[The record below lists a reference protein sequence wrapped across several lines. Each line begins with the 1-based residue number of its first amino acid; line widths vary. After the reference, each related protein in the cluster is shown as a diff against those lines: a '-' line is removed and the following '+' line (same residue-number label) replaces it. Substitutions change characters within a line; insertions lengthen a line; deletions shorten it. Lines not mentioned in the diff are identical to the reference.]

1 MLRLLYR
8 LTLCA
13 HPPCFRRR
21 FAEEMQSIFDEADS
35 GLAEA
40 GLLADAILSLLRQ
53 WSLRPQ
59 FWEESPLAG
68 AGPGQGTPIFS
79 VLDKSKPRAAAL
91 VYGAL
96 LSALVLNGVCWT
108 MGYAWNHPIFIEL
121 RRPVFVPP
129 ASWGR
134 KSMSVP
140 RDEATES
147 AEPSLYTGE
156 GRVVLIFPSHAR
168 PSGEADPAIQLSM
181 SSREEPAPSSS
192 GAPIFL
198 QAYPGTYLSTAE
210 NGARV
215 NVTLHSGRL
224 QLEVVGFFSSP
235 IVPVP
240 GSQEMTCAVRNCFA
254 RFSTNAS
261 SVANEVEIH
270 FDGRTI
276 HAYRVQGAVF

>member
-1 MLRLLYR
+1 MLRSLYQLLLR
-8 LTLCA
+8 G
-13 HPPCFRRR
+13 HPPYFRQR
-21 FAEEMQSIFDEADS
+21 FAEEMQSIFDQ
-35 GLAEA
+35 AESRPVAA
-40 GLLADAILSLLRQ
+40 GLLADAVLSLLRQ

-59 FWEESPLAG
+59 FWEETPLAVG
-68 AGPGQGTPIFS
+68 RGTPLFN
-79 VLDKSKPRAAAL
+79 VLDNNKPRAAAL
-91 VYGAL
+91 VYGAF

-129 ASWGR
+129 ASWDR
-134 KSMSVP
+134 ISTSVP
-140 RDEATES
+140 RDETTES

-168 PSGEADPAIQLSM
+168 PGGEADPAIQLSM
-181 SSREEPAPSSS
+181 SSPELPARYS

-198 QAYPGTYLSTAE
+198 QAYPGAYLSTAE
-210 NGARV
+210 NGERV
-215 NVTLHSGRL
+215 NVTLNSGRL
-224 QLEVVGFFSSP
+224 QLEVVGVFSSP

-240 GSQEMTCAVRNCFA
+240 GSQEMTCAVRNCSA
-254 RFSTNAS
+254 TFSTNAS

-276 HAYRVQGAVF
+276 HAYRLQGAVF

>member
-1 MLRLLYR
+1 MMLRSLYQLVLR
-8 LTLCA
+8 A
-13 HPPCFRRR
+13 HPPYFRQR
-21 FAEEMQSIFDEADS
+21 FAEEMQSIFDQ
-35 GLAEA
+35 AESRSVAA
-40 GLLADAILSLLRQ
+40 GLLADAVLSLLRQ

-59 FWEESPLAG
+59 FWEDSPLAG
-68 AGPGQGTPIFS
+68 AGQGTPIFS
-79 VLDKSKPRAAAL
+79 VLDKNKPRTAAL

-134 KSMSVP
+134 KSTSVP

-168 PSGEADPAIQLSM
+168 PGGEANPTIQLSM
-181 SSREEPAPSSS
+181 SSPQEPARSS

-210 NGARV
+210 NGERV
-215 NVTLHSGRL
+215 NVTLNSGRL

-240 GSQEMTCAVRNCFA
+240 GAQEMTCAVRNCFA

-261 SVANEVEIH
+261 SEANEVEIH

>member
-1 MLRLLYR
+1 MLRSLYQLVLR
-8 LTLCA
+8 A
-13 HPPCFRRR
+13 HPPYFRQR
-21 FAEEMQSIFDEADS
+21 FAEEMQSIFDQ
-35 GLAEA
+35 AESRPVAA
-40 GLLADAILSLLRQ
+40 GLLADAVLSLLRQ

-59 FWEESPLAG
+59 FWEETPLALG
-68 AGPGQGTPIFS
+68 RGTPLFS
-79 VLDKSKPRAAAL
+79 LLDSNKPRAAAL
-91 VYGAL
+91 IYGAF

-134 KSMSVP
+134 KSTSVP
-140 RDEATES
+140 REEATES

-168 PSGEADPAIQLSM
+168 PRGEADPAIQLSM
-181 SSREEPAPSSS
+181 SSREEPARSS

>member
-1 MLRLLYR
+1 
-8 LTLCA
+8 
-13 HPPCFRRR
+13 
-21 FAEEMQSIFDEADS
+21 
-35 GLAEA
+35 
-40 GLLADAILSLLRQ
+40 
-53 WSLRPQ
+53 
-59 FWEESPLAG
+59 
-68 AGPGQGTPIFS
+68 
-79 VLDKSKPRAAAL
+79 
-91 VYGAL
+91 
-96 LSALVLNGVCWT
+96 

-134 KSMSVP
+134 KSTSVP

-168 PSGEADPAIQLSM
+168 PSGEANPTIQLSM
-181 SSREEPAPSSS
+181 SSPEEPARSS

-210 NGARV
+210 NGERV
-215 NVTLHSGRL
+215 NVTLNSGRL

-240 GSQEMTCAVRNCFA
+240 GSQEMMCAVRNCTA
-254 RFSTNAS
+254 TFSTNAS
-261 SVANEVEIH
+261 SVANEVEIL